1 MHFRHISFAVAI
13 IVSLGAH
20 RSYAAGSDAPNAEQ
34 KKAAQ
39 KMFEA
44 GDALYESARYEDAVE
59 AFKQSHA
66 LIDSPNSRLMLARS
80 LREVG
85 KSQEACVEFTET
97 IHDAE
102 GSGGQ
107 YPEALQ
113 AATAELEALK
123 AQTSADCSIKKEPKL
138 TPTPPTATPQTAT
151 EPPKPISSTLAS
163 NAPNP
168 TLRMAAWASAGV
180 GVIGFLGFGTFG
192 YLNHRT
198 YGNLED
204 DCPKGSCKEN
214 TSERIDKGKRYQTFA
229 NVGLG
234 LGLIGAAASTTLF
247 ILSMPRS
254 TENPKVTLLV
264 GPASVI
270 VDGQF

>member
-1 MHFRHISFAVAI
+1 MQFRLISLAFA
-13 IVSLGAH
+13 IVVSVGAH
-20 RSYAAGSDAPNAEQ
+20 RAYAAGPDAPTADQ

-59 AFKQSHA
+59 AFKQSHS
-66 LIDSPNSRLMLARS
+66 LVSSPNSRLMLARS

-85 KSQEACVEFTET
+85 KSQEACTEFSET

-102 GSGGQ
+102 VSGGR

-123 AQTSADCSIKKEPKL
+123 AQTSADCSVQKAPKL
-138 TPTPPTATPQTAT
+138 SPSPPTTTPQTAT
-151 EPPKPISSTLAS
+151 ESPKPLSTTS
-163 NAPNP
+163 TTNAPNP

-192 YLNHRT
+192 YLNLRT
-198 YGNLED
+198 YGNLES
-204 DCPKGSCKEN
+204 DCPNGSCKGD
-214 TSERIDKGKRYQTFA
+214 TSTRIDKGKQYQTLA
-229 NVGLG
+229 NIGLG
-234 LGLIGAAASTTLF
+234 LGLVGAAASTTLF
-247 ILSMPRS
+247 ILSMPHAS
-254 TENPKVTLLV
+254 ENSKVAILV